1 MTGAPSEAGVT
12 GGRLCGVAPLVRR
25 SVLPRAALKSVPAP
39 ILFSRCLL
47 LLLLAGWL
55 SSARAAD
62 PVVDASSLSDGPLVL
77 TPFLAVL
84 EDPGGELT
92 LDEVR
97 APALAGRFQDGQA
110 DTAALALG
118 FTRSAYWLRLTLR
131 NPGDTALPRL
141 LVLDNPTTSRVH
153 AFFPEGGAY
162 RSVLTGS
169 DTAFATRPY
178 ANRNFVF
185 PLTLP
190 PGAEQTVYLRVQS
203 SIGLLVP
210 VQLWRPEAFQAH
222 ERADYGAQAWYF
234 GIATAMFLFNLML
247 FVALRDRVYV
257 LYLAFLLCTVGALS
271 AKNGLAAQFLGV
283 GDPLPSNV
291 AYWGGVSLA
300 ITCLLLFMRRL
311 LETPRLLPRT
321 DRVLLGLALLY
332 LLTLPVYALALQS
345 VARAAILL
353 NLLTVLLVLGTAI
366 AAAWR
371 RQRSAYFFLLA
382 FALLMLGGA
391 TTTLRALG
399 IVPTNAFT
407 VDGIQLGSA
416 MEMLALA
423 FALADRYNQ
432 LRREKS
438 RAQKALLATQQ
449 ELVETLRNSERELEQ
464 RVAQRTGELQALNSR
479 LAALSLTD
487 DLTGIANRRRFEEV
501 LAQEWR
507 RAARQ
512 GQPLALAMVDVDW
525 FKDYND
531 HYGHQAGDTS
541 LRQIAQALSA
551 AVSRSGDLVARYGG
565 EEFVFLVPATDGAS
579 ALGMARKVV
588 QAVADLALPH
598 ASSPLGRISVSVGV
612 ACCVPGVD
620 DTPEVLLQ
628 RADTAL
634 YQAKARGRDG
644 VVLAAD

>member
-1 MTGAPSEAGVT
+1 MKPV
-12 GGRLCGVAPLVRR
+12 VFP
-25 SVLPRAALKSVPAP
+25 VL
-39 ILFSRCLL
+39 FCRCLL

-55 SSARAAD
+55 SSVRAAD
-62 PVVDASSLSDGPLVL
+62 RVVDASALSDGPLVL

-84 EDPGGELT
+84 EDPGAALT
-92 LDEVR
+92 LDDVR
-97 APALAGRFQDGQA
+97 APALAARFQDGHA

-131 NPGDTALPRL
+131 NPGNTALPRL

-153 AFFPEGGAY
+153 AFFPEGGTY

-169 DTAFATRPY
+169 DTPFATRPY
-178 ANRNFVF
+178 PNRNFVF

-190 PGAEQTVYLRVQS
+190 PRAEQTVYLRVQS

-210 VQLWRPEAFQAH
+210 MQLWQPEAFQAH

-345 VARAAILL
+345 VARTAILL

-432 LRREKS
+432 MRREKS
-438 RAQKALLATQQ
+438 KAQKALLAAQQ
-449 ELVETLRNSERELEQ
+449 ELVETLRSSERELER
-464 RVAQRTGELQALNSR
+464 RVAQRTDELQLANSR
-479 LAALSLTD
+479 LATLSLTD
-487 DLTGIANRRRFEEV
+487 DLTGIPNRRRFEEV

-507 RAARQ
+507 RAQRQ
-512 GQPLALAMVDVDW
+512 GQPLALAVIDVDW
-525 FKDYND
+525 FKPYND
-531 HYGHQAGDTS
+531 HYGHLAGDAC
-541 LRQIAQALSA
+541 LREIAETLSTT
-551 AVSRSGDLVARYGG
+551 VTRSGDLVARYGG
-565 EEFVFLVPATDGAS
+565 EEFVFLAPVTYGPS
-579 ALGMARKVV
+579 AQAMAQRLVES
-588 QAVADLALPH
+588 VAALNLPH
-598 ASSPLGRISVSVGV
+598 AQSPLGHVTVSVGV
-612 ACCVPGVD
+612 ASVLPGQD
-620 DTPEVLLQ
+620 QTPERLLAL
-628 RADTAL
+628 ADEAL
-634 YQAKARGRDG
+634 YQAKAQGRNR